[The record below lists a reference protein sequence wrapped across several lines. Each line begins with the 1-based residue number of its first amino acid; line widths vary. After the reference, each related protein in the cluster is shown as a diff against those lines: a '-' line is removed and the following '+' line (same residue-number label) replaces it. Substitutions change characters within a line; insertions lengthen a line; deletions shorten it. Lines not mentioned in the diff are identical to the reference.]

1 MLSLRILENFFKFE
15 NFKDRRE
22 ILEGLFL
29 VTFVPSDEIT
39 RRNKNKE
46 ETNFLD

>member
-1 MLSLRILENFFKFE
+1 MLWILENFLKYA
-15 NFKDRRE
+15 NFMDRHE
-22 ILEGLFL
+22 ILEGLFP

-39 RRNKNKE
+39 RRNKTKE

>member
-1 MLSLRILENFFKFE
+1 MLRILENVFKFA
-15 NFKDRRE
+15 NFMDRRE
-22 ILEGLFL
+22 NLEGFFL

-39 RRNKNKE
+39 RRHKNKE